1 MSAEC
6 IFYTLGGYNFV
17 KTRPKALSKTNLEAE
32 GLGLLKVSVPEV
44 YMRAAGDYG
53 TARALRKW
61 LDIAISKLMRRVFKQ
76 YPQFTPSFSA
86 ELPFS
91 HKVLMGWGFKG
102 LVLYADTC
110 SSEEALQEEFVYSV
124 LDNAKPCMRTL
135 ASQFQQA
142 EAAYEYF
149 YVCSFFKWVESIRH
163 IMTPAHHIVDTY
175 SLTAE
180 QLVSGVQKGVISA
193 GDLTE
198 MVGLVT
204 NNDMKP
210 WMDLAVNAICA
221 FSADA
226 LLHYHMLM
234 CSQWPVEPWGG
245 HSIQYFHEVWGIKGD
260 LPYRFEDFI
269 NLTTQTM
276 RSGPA
281 ALMRFAALRMLSH
294 VYSEYLDN
302 PDEKHKEKLEQA
314 KALARNMAEA
324 SLPLIRFEKQWQTCA
339 APF

>member
-1 MSAEC
+1 MH
-6 IFYTLGGYNFV
+6 N
-17 KTRPKALSKTNLEAE
+17 
-32 GLGLLKVSVPEV
+32 
-44 YMRAAGDYG
+44 
-53 TARALRKW
+53 
-61 LDIAISKLMRRVFKQ
+61 
-76 YPQFTPSFSA
+76 
-86 ELPFS
+86 
-91 HKVLMGWGFKG
+91 
-102 LVLYADTC
+102 
-110 SSEEALQEEFVYSV
+110 V
-124 LDNAKPCMRTL
+124 LDSAKPCMREL

-163 IMTPAHHIVDTY
+163 IMTPEHHIVDTS

-226 LLHYHMLM
+226 LSHHRMLI
-234 CSQWPVEPWGG
+234 CSQWPVEFWGG
-245 HSIQYFHEVWGIKGD
+245 SSIRYFHKVWGIKGD
-260 LPYRFEDFI
+260 PPYRFEDFI

-276 RSGPA
+276 HSGPA

-302 PDEKHKEKLEQA
+302 PDEKRKENLEQA

-324 SLPLIRFEKQWQTCA
+324 SLPLISFEKRWCA
-339 APF
+339 DVASF